1 MFPRNVS
8 RHLEVK
14 LKFLLEIILISGLL
28 RRIRREEDKNLRWI
42 NDDEVFESMLIA
54 IGRNNMYKF

>member
-42 NDDEVFESMLIA
+42 NDDEMFESMLIA

>member
-8 RHLEVK
+8 RHLEAR
-14 LKFLLEIILISGLL
+14 LRFLLEISLISGLL